1 MSAVYEVPPSGCPY
15 GHRWVV
21 GRRTHMVGWDNLHK
35 PRPCRVY
42 YCSTL
47 GCDGRVW
54 VESVEY
60 RPV

>member
-1 MSAVYEVPPSGCPY
+1 MAEVPPAACPN
-15 GHRWVV
+15 GHPFIV
-21 GRRTHMVGWDNLHK
+21 GQRTHLVGWDNQ
-35 PRPCRVY
+35 RETPCRVY
-42 YCSTL
+42 YCSTP